1 MGLPRRRAWPCKN
14 TMGLGSDAQ
23 ATAESA
29 PPRPGQALL
38 SVGRHRS
45 AIALAPQSSRQAAQN
60 SPPPASYSSAAD
72 AATSTTRAEPC
83 RCDTDPATPR
93 MHNRT
98 AVAQPRTVHHTS
110 ARPTPPEN
118 GIPDFRSA
126 LHRRRFRGWILRK
139 PQMCSHPGTT
149 SIYSGKS
156 NKAEAPRQQRELT
169 EGEVGFEMIARA
181 FHRHHLYPRPARVA
195 CCGVMAAPGK
205 GLP

>member
-126 LHRRRFRGWILRK
+126 LHRRRFRDGFCASLKCAVIRAPPVSTPAKATRRKLRGNNASLRK
-139 PQMCSHPGTT
+139 ERSAL
-149 SIYSGKS
+149 K
-156 NKAEAPRQQRELT
+156 
-169 EGEVGFEMIARA
+169 
-181 FHRHHLYPRPARVA
+181 
-195 CCGVMAAPGK
+195 
-205 GLP
+205 